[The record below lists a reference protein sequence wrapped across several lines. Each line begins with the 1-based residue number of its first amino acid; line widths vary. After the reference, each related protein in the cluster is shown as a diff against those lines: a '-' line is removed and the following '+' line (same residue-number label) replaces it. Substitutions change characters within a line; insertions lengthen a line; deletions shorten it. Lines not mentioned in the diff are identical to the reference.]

1 MSTEGQRPPADA
13 AAHDAPEP
21 GNARYPQPN
30 GGAQPNG
37 QQGTNQ
43 GANAGEGSGG
53 RRRFR
58 RQRRGGRGRG
68 RGKGS
73 GGQGQKNN
81 EPGYSPPLDAQGRIY
96 DVENDANGN
105 AVENAEE
112 ADDLEDGSPADGARA
127 PAASAGRSADDP
139 VAQRAMAVFA
149 GGSHDQGNA
158 GSQTGADIDG
168 GPTGAPPSSAALQP
182 RADRSAGPDASA
194 PGEPGGPVA
203 EHPRGADGNAQGQPH
218 GQKSGQQH
226 GQRHQRNQQHHNQ
239 RQQQPPRQETLQAV
253 EGVLDVDHRGN
264 GKLRDPKR
272 NFLPQQDDVEVP
284 RHFIDRDKLRAG
296 SVIVGQAAKRNGRL
310 QVIKIDSVEGQTVA
324 QAAARTAFQNLTVI
338 DPDDRL
344 IMETSPKE
352 ILTRVIDI
360 VAPIGL
366 GQRALIVAP
375 PKTGKTIMLQKICH
389 AITANRPE
397 VVQFVLLVD
406 ERPEEVTDFRRSV
419 KAEVYASSAD
429 RPTEEHLHVAEMV
442 MERAKRLV
450 EGGKDVVILLDSIT
464 RLSRAYN
471 KEVES
476 SGRTLSGGV
485 DSRALER
492 PKRLFGAARNA
503 EEGGSLTI
511 IATALIDTGSRMD
524 EVIFEEFKGTG
535 NLEINLDRALAEKR
549 IWPAINIQTS
559 GTRKE
564 EKLFSQHEY
573 DKVKKLRGALYALK
587 PVEAMERL
595 IKLLNDTRSNAEFLD
610 AI

>member
-1 MSTEGQRPPADA
+1 VIKMNGEGQRPPNNEPQAQ
-13 AAHDAPEP
+13 AHDAPEP
-21 GNARYPQPN
+21 GNARYPQH
-30 GGAQPNG
+30 APNG
-37 QQGTNQ
+37 QQQ
-43 GANAGEGSGG
+43 QQQQQGEGGGG

-68 RGKGS
+68 RNKGLHH
-73 GGQGQKNN
+73 QNVQ
-81 EPGYSPPLDAQGRIY
+81 PPLDAQGRIL
-96 DVENDANGN
+96 DVENELLPDDGGPDAVPPPGEPQ
-105 AVENAEE
+105 ALA
-112 ADDLEDGSPADGARA
+112 GAGEPQA
-127 PAASAGRSADDP
+127 
-139 VAQRAMAVFA
+139 
-149 GGSHDQGNA
+149 
-158 GSQTGADIDG
+158 SQTGADIAG
-168 GPTGAPPSSAALQP
+168 GPSAPPLAGGEAQPQAQGGLQP
-182 RADRSAGPDASA
+182 RP
-194 PGEPGGPVA
+194 PQ
-203 EHPRGADGNAQGQPH
+203 QGQH
-218 GQKSGQQH
+218 
-226 GQRHQRNQQHHNQ
+226 
-239 RQQQPPRQETLQAV
+239 RQQQQQPRPQPRQEPPVAI

-264 GKLRDPKR
+264 GRLRGAKL
-272 NFLPQQDDVEVP
+272 NFLPQPDDPDVP
-284 RHFIDRDKLRAG
+284 RHMVERDRLREG
-296 SVIVGQAAKRNGRL
+296 SLITGQAVRRNGRL
-310 QVIKIDSVEGQTVA
+310 QLIRTETVEGLPPQ
-324 QAAARTAFQNLTVI
+324 QAAARTLFQNLTVI

-344 IMETSPKE
+344 VMETTPKE
-352 ILTRVIDI
+352 TLTRIIDI
-360 VAPIGL
+360 VSPIGL
-366 GQRALIVAP
+366 GQRMLIVSP
-375 PKTGKTIMLQKICH
+375 PKAGKTIMLQKMCL
-389 AITANRPE
+389 AISANRPE

-406 ERPEEVTDFRRSV
+406 ERPEEVTDFRRTV
-419 KAEVYASSAD
+419 KAEVFASSAD

-442 MERAKRLV
+442 LERAKRLV

-511 IATALIDTGSRMD
+511 LATALVDTGSRMD

-535 NLEINLDRALAEKR
+535 NAEINLDRQLAEKR

-573 DKVKKLRGALYALK
+573 EKVKKLRGALFALK

-595 IKLLNDTRSNAEFLD
+595 LKSVSEFNSNAEFLD